1 MKTIVLAKKVEDVS
15 GLYFDLIKNKF
26 EVENIGADQ
35 TGTHVFLSDSEE
47 KDPTPIVDAW
57 VGKASPAPTRSLVEQ
72 RKEVSVDYLAKRAQK
87 EAEDRAAA
95 AAQNIDVPPPA
106 PLPLLT
112 GSKQTLFSKI
122 FRKLW

>member
-1 MKTIVLAKKVEDVS
+1 MKTIVLNKKVEDVS

-26 EVENIGADQ
+26 EVENIGSDQ

-57 VGKASPAPTRSLVEQ
+57 VGKAPPTPTRSLVEQ
-72 RKEVSVDYLAKRAQK
+72 RKEVSVEYLAKRSQR
-87 EAEDRAAA
+87 EAEARAAA
-95 AAQNIDVPPPA
+95 AAQNIDVPAPPS
-106 PLPLLT
+106 LPLLT
-112 GSKQTLFSKI
+112 GSKQSVFSKI